1 MQFKIVDDLSG
12 IKSYRG
18 EIDGK
23 WILFEYDAKSAT
35 IVYQFDKQRMVFG
48 KSHLLR
54 LVVTDNRDN
63 SSEYKAI
70 IYK

>member
-1 MQFKIVDDLSG
+1 MWY
-12 IKSYRG
+12 YRG

-23 WILFEYDAKSAT
+23 WILFEYDEKT
-35 IVYQFDKQRMVFG
+35 GTLTYTFDKDRMVFG

-54 LVVTDNRDN
+54 LVVTDAREN